1 MELSSTFLLIAPS
14 WARNMETTF
23 VVKNVLLFFSFFI
36 IIISPLFECKSIFF
50 FLSFFF
56 CGFSGGSGWWCKMV
70 GAGEGS
76 NTERKK
82 KRNTGNSRQTH
93 NYLLM

>member
-23 VVKNVLLFFSFFI
+23 VVKNVLLFFSFLLL
-36 IIISPLFECKSIFF
+36 LFLRYSNVNQFF
-50 FLSFFF
+50 FLSCV
-56 CGFSGGSGWWCKMV
+56 CGGDSGGSGWWCKMV

-82 KRNTGNSRQTH
+82 KEYWQ
-93 NYLLM
+93 